1 MCISIQTRSSPPGSG
16 AAWSPGSGAGYP
28 GSGAGYPG
36 SGAGHPGPGASWP
49 PRARCWPP
57 QVRCCMVTRIRCWP
71 PWDGSSFYMRGR
83 SWHLDPHGTFG
94 LQLSVL
100 ITRPHQSPQLHTQ
113 CVFPTLSYGVCMKLL
128 NICVQTHTLWWQIM
142 WYVGFLSAQGLFL
155 MDHNYP

>member
-1 MCISIQTRSSPPGSG
+1 MCISIQTRSSPP
-16 AAWSPGSGAGYP
+16 A
-28 GSGAGYPG
+28 
-36 SGAGHPGPGASWP
+36 SGAGHPDQVLATWIRCWPPRSGAGHLRQVLATPGQVLATCVRCWP
-49 PRARCWPP
+49 PRARCWP
-57 QVRCCMVTRIRCWP
+57 VT
-71 PWDGSSFYMRGR
+71 FYMRGR

-100 ITRPHQSPQLHTQ
+100 ITQPHQSPQLHTQ

-128 NICVQTHTLWWQIM
+128 NKWQTHTLWWQIM